1 MLKTSYSFDGA
12 DLIASALLR
21 NVGGGKYIDVGAN
34 LFTI

>member
-21 NVGGGKYIDVGAN
+21 NVGGG
-34 LFTI
+34 TILM